1 MKTKKSELI
10 VGIIIILAVLI
21 VVLGKIVITGNQQRV
36 DMAEVTVLFPQIGG
50 LDVGNS
56 VFVYGVRAGKVA
68 DITLEHS
75 GVKVVLLVNK
85 EIILKKDT
93 RIVISE
99 RGMMG
104 EREISIEPGTYS
116 EILDTSQIIQG
127 YYNVGFNETIAQ
139 IGVTIKNINALSG
152 TLEELIDDKDQMTT
166 IKDVIKN
173 LNALLLNMNHIF
185 EKNKDITIEFERI
198 NNILTNLDT
207 LINQND
213 EKVNRIITFADNKI
227 PEIDSMLAQM
237 RMLLN
242 TLENEETNLGRFTA
256 NDSLYQKINATI
268 VHFDS
273 LITDIRENPKHY
285 FRLF

>member
-21 VVLGKIVITGNQQRV
+21 VVFGKIVITGNQQRV

-68 DITLEHS
+68 DISLEQR
-75 GVKVVLLVNK
+75 GVKVVLLINK
-85 EIILKKDT
+85 EIILKKDA

-104 EREISIEPGTYS
+104 EREISIEPGNSS
-116 EILDTSQIIQG
+116 ETLDISHIIQG

-152 TLEELIDDKDQMTT
+152 TLEELIDDKDQMRT
-166 IKDVIKN
+166 IKDVIQN

-185 EKNKDITIEFERI
+185 EKNKDITIEFEHI

-207 LINQND
+207 LISQND
-213 EKVNRIITFADNKI
+213 EKVGRIISFADNKI

-242 TLENEETNLGRFTA
+242 TLENEDTNLGRFTA
-256 NDSLYQKINATI
+256 NDSLYQRINATI

-273 LITDIRENPKHY
+273 LVTDIRENPKHY

>member
-10 VGIIIILAVLI
+10 VGTIIILAVLI
-21 VVLGKIVITGNQQRV
+21 VVFGKIVITGNQQKV
-36 DMAEVTVLFPQIGG
+36 SMAEVTVLFPQIGG
-50 LDVGNS
+50 LDIGNS
-56 VFVYGVRAGKVA
+56 VFVHGVRAGKVA
-68 DITLEHS
+68 DITLEQN
-75 GVKVVLLVNK
+75 GVKVVLLVNN
-85 EIILKKDT
+85 EITLKKDT

-104 EREISIEPGTYS
+104 EREISIKPGTSS

-127 YYNVGFNETIAQ
+127 YYNVGFNETISQ

-152 TLEELIDDKDQMTT
+152 TLEELIDDKDQMRT
-166 IKDVIKN
+166 IKDVIQN

-185 EKNKDITIEFERI
+185 EKNKDITIEFKHI
-198 NNILTNLDT
+198 NSILANLDN
-207 LINQND
+207 LINKND
-213 EKVNRIITFADNKI
+213 EKVERIITFADDKI
-227 PEIDSMLAQM
+227 SEIDSMLSQM
-237 RMLLN
+237 QVLLN
-242 TLENEETNLGRFTA
+242 KLENEDTNLGRFTA

-273 LITDIRENPKHY
+273 LVTDIRENPKHY

>member
-21 VVLGKIVITGNQQRV
+21 VVFGKIVITGNQQRV

-68 DITLEHS
+68 EISLEQS
-75 GVKVVLLVNK
+75 GVRVVLLVNK
-85 EIILKKDT
+85 EIILKKDA

-104 EREISIEPGTYS
+104 EREISIEPGNSS
-116 EILDTSQIIQG
+116 ETLDTSHIIQG

-139 IGVTIKNINALSG
+139 IGFTIKNINALSG
-152 TLEELIDDKDQMTT
+152 SLEELIDDKDQMRT
-166 IKDVIKN
+166 IKDVIQN

-185 EKNKDITIEFERI
+185 EKNKNLTIEFERI

-213 EKVNRIITFADNKI
+213 EKVDRIITFADNKI
-227 PEIDSMLAQM
+227 PEIDSILAQM
-237 RMLLN
+237 QALLS
-242 TLENEETNLGRFTA
+242 TLENEDTNLGRFTA

>member
-10 VGIIIILAVLI
+10 VGTIIILAVLI
-21 VVLGKIVITGNQQRV
+21 VVFGKIVITGNQQKV
-36 DMAEVTVLFPQIGG
+36 SMAEVTVLFPQIGG

-56 VFVYGVRAGKVA
+56 VFVHGVRAGKVA
-68 DITLEHS
+68 DITLEQN
-75 GVKVVLLVNK
+75 GVKVVLLVNN
-85 EIILKKDT
+85 EITLKKDT

-104 EREISIEPGTYS
+104 EREISIKPGTSS

-127 YYNVGFNETIAQ
+127 YYNVGFNETISQ

-152 TLEELIDDKDQMTT
+152 TLEELIDDKDQMRT
-166 IKDVIKN
+166 IKDVIQN

-185 EKNKDITIEFERI
+185 EKNKDITIEFKHI
-198 NNILTNLDT
+198 NSILANLDN
-207 LINQND
+207 LINKND
-213 EKVNRIITFADNKI
+213 EKVERIITFADDKI
-227 PEIDSMLAQM
+227 SEIDSMLSQM
-237 RMLLN
+237 QVLLN
-242 TLENEETNLGRFTA
+242 KLENEDTNLGRFTA

-273 LITDIRENPKHY
+273 LVTDIRENPKHY

>member
-10 VGIIIILAVLI
+10 VGTIIILAIL
-21 VVLGKIVITGNQQRV
+21 VVVFGKIVITGNQQKIA
-36 DMAEVTVLFPQIGG
+36 MAEVTVLFPQIGG

-56 VFVYGVRAGKVA
+56 VFVHGVRAGKVA
-68 DITLEHS
+68 DIELEQN
-75 GVKVVLLVNK
+75 GVKVVLLVDN

-104 EREISIEPGTYS
+104 EREISIEPGTSS

-127 YYNVGFNETIAQ
+127 YYNVGFNETISQ

-152 TLEELIDDKDQMTT
+152 TLEEIIDDKDQMRTV
-166 IKDVIKN
+166 KDVIQN
-173 LNALLLNMNHIF
+173 LNALLLNMNYIF
-185 EKNKDITIEFERI
+185 EKNRDFTVEFKRI
-198 NNILTNLDT
+198 NSILTNLDA

-213 EKVNRIITFADNKI
+213 EKVERIITFADDKI
-227 PEIDSMLAQM
+227 SEIDNMLAQM
-237 RMLLN
+237 QMLLN
-242 TLENEETNLGRFTA
+242 KLENEDTNLGRFTA

-273 LITDIRENPKHY
+273 LMTDIRENPKHY

>member
-21 VVLGKIVITGNQQRV
+21 VVLGKIVITGNQQRI

-56 VFVYGVRAGKVA
+56 VFVYGARAGKVA
-68 DITLEHS
+68 DITLEQS

-85 EIILKKDT
+85 EIILKKDA

-104 EREISIEPGTYS
+104 EREISIEPGRSS
-116 EILDTSQIIQG
+116 EVLDISHIIQG

-152 TLEELIDDKDQMTT
+152 TLEELIDDKDQMKT
-166 IKDVIKN
+166 IKDVIQN

-185 EKNKDITIEFERI
+185 EKNRDFTIEFKRI
-198 NNILTNLDT
+198 NNILTNLDA

-213 EKVNRIITFADNKI
+213 EKVDRIITFADNKI
-227 PEIDSMLAQM
+227 TEIDSMLAQM

-273 LITDIRENPKHY
+273 LVTDIRENPKHY

>member
-10 VGIIIILAVLI
+10 VGTIIILAVLI
-21 VVLGKIVITGNQQRV
+21 VVFGKIVITGNQQKV
-36 DMAEVTVLFPQIGG
+36 SMAEVTVLFPQIGG

-56 VFVYGVRAGKVA
+56 VFVHGVRAGKVA
-68 DITLEHS
+68 DIALEQN
-75 GVKVVLLVNK
+75 GVKVVLLVNN
-85 EIILKKDT
+85 EITLKKDT

-104 EREISIEPGTYS
+104 EREISIEPGTSS

-127 YYNVGFNETIAQ
+127 YYNVGFNETISQ

-152 TLEELIDDKDQMTT
+152 TLEELIDDKDQMRTV
-166 IKDVIKN
+166 KDVIQN

-185 EKNKDITIEFERI
+185 EKNKDLTIEFKHI
-198 NNILTNLDT
+198 NSILANLDN

-213 EKVNRIITFADNKI
+213 EKVERIITFADDKI
-227 PEIDSMLAQM
+227 SEIDSMLSQM
-237 RMLLN
+237 QVLLN
-242 TLENEETNLGRFTA
+242 KLENEDTNLGRFTA

-273 LITDIRENPKHY
+273 LVTDIRENPKHY

>member
-10 VGIIIILAVLI
+10 VGTIIILAIL
-21 VVLGKIVITGNQQRV
+21 VVVFGKIVITGNQQKIA
-36 DMAEVTVLFPQIGG
+36 MAEVTVLFPQIGG

-56 VFVYGVRAGKVA
+56 VFVHGVRAGKVA
-68 DITLEHS
+68 DIELEQN
-75 GVKVVLLVNK
+75 GVKVVLLVDN

-104 EREISIEPGTYS
+104 EREISIEPGTSS

-127 YYNVGFNETIAQ
+127 YYNVGFNETISQ

-152 TLEELIDDKDQMTT
+152 TLEEIIDDKDQMRTV
-166 IKDVIKN
+166 KDVIQN
-173 LNALLLNMNHIF
+173 LNALLLNMNYIF
-185 EKNKDITIEFERI
+185 EKNRDFTVEFKRI
-198 NNILTNLDT
+198 NSILTNLDA

-213 EKVNRIITFADNKI
+213 EKVERIITFADDKI
-227 PEIDSMLAQM
+227 SEIDNMLAQM
-237 RMLLN
+237 QMLLN
-242 TLENEETNLGRFTA
+242 KLENEDTNLGRFTA

>member
-10 VGIIIILAVLI
+10 VGTIIILAVLI
-21 VVLGKIVITGNQQRV
+21 VVFGKIVITGNQQKV
-36 DMAEVTVLFPQIGG
+36 SMAEVTVLFPQIGG
-50 LDVGNS
+50 LDIGNS
-56 VFVYGVRAGKVA
+56 VFVHGVRAGKVA
-68 DITLEHS
+68 DITLEQN
-75 GVKVVLLVNK
+75 GVKVVLLVNN
-85 EIILKKDT
+85 EITLKKDT

-104 EREISIEPGTYS
+104 EREISIKPGTSS

-127 YYNVGFNETIAQ
+127 YYNVGFNETISQ

-152 TLEELIDDKDQMTT
+152 TLEELIDDKDQMRTV
-166 IKDVIKN
+166 KDVIQN

-185 EKNKDITIEFERI
+185 EKNKDITIEFKHI
-198 NNILTNLDT
+198 NSILANLDN
-207 LINQND
+207 LINKND
-213 EKVNRIITFADNKI
+213 EKVERIITFADDKI
-227 PEIDSMLAQM
+227 SEIDSMLSQM
-237 RMLLN
+237 QVLLN
-242 TLENEETNLGRFTA
+242 KLENEDTNLGRFTA

-273 LITDIRENPKHY
+273 LVTDIRENPKHY

>member
-10 VGIIIILAVLI
+10 VGTIIILAVLI
-21 VVLGKIVITGNQQRV
+21 VVFGKIVITGNQQKV
-36 DMAEVTVLFPQIGG
+36 SMAEVTVLFPQIGG
-50 LDVGNS
+50 LDIGNS
-56 VFVYGVRAGKVA
+56 VFVHGVRAGKVA
-68 DITLEHS
+68 DITLEQN
-75 GVKVVLLVNK
+75 GVKVVLLVNN
-85 EIILKKDT
+85 EIILKQDA

-104 EREISIEPGTYS
+104 EREISIKPGTSS

-127 YYNVGFNETIAQ
+127 YYNVGFNETISQ

-152 TLEELIDDKDQMTT
+152 TLEELIDDKDQMRT
-166 IKDVIKN
+166 IKDVIQN

-185 EKNKDITIEFERI
+185 EKNKDITIEFKHI
-198 NNILTNLDT
+198 NSILANLDN
-207 LINQND
+207 LINKND
-213 EKVNRIITFADNKI
+213 EKVERIITFADDKI
-227 PEIDSMLAQM
+227 SEIDSMLSQM
-237 RMLLN
+237 QVLLN
-242 TLENEETNLGRFTA
+242 KLENEDTNLGRFTA

-273 LITDIRENPKHY
+273 LVTDIRENPKHY

>member
-10 VGIIIILAVLI
+10 VGIIIVLAVLI
-21 VVLGKIVITGNQQRV
+21 VVFGKIVITGNQQRV

-68 DITLEHS
+68 KISLEQS

-85 EIILKKDT
+85 EIILKKDA

-104 EREISIEPGTYS
+104 EREISIEPGNSS
-116 EILDTSQIIQG
+116 EALETSHIIQG

-152 TLEELIDDKDQMTT
+152 TLEELIDDKDQMKT
-166 IKDVIKN
+166 IKDVIQN

-185 EKNKDITIEFERI
+185 EKNKNITIEFERI
-198 NNILTNLDT
+198 NNILNNFDT
-207 LINQND
+207 LVSQND
-213 EKVNRIITFADNKI
+213 EKVGRIISFADNKI

-237 RMLLN
+237 KTLLN
-242 TLENEETNLGRFTA
+242 KLDNEDTNLGRFTA
-256 NDSLYQKINATI
+256 NDSLYQKVNATI
-268 VHFDS
+268 VRFDS
-273 LITDIRENPKHY
+273 LVTDIRENPKHY

>member
-21 VVLGKIVITGNQQRV
+21 VVLGKIVITGNQQRI

-56 VFVYGVRAGKVA
+56 VFVYGARAGKVA
-68 DITLEHS
+68 DITLEQS

-85 EIILKKDT
+85 EIILKKDA

-104 EREISIEPGTYS
+104 EREISIEPGRSS
-116 EILDTSQIIQG
+116 EVLDISHIIQG

-166 IKDVIKN
+166 IKDVIQN

-198 NNILTNLDT
+198 NNILTNLDS
-207 LINQND
+207 LINKND
-213 EKVNRIITFADNKI
+213 EKVNSIITFADNKI
-227 PEIDSMLAQM
+227 PEIGSILAQM
-237 RMLLN
+237 RMFLN

-273 LITDIRENPKHY
+273 LVTDIRENPKHY